1 MTEPAQPQTPQREPY
16 AVRHARH
23 MAERAQAED
32 ARRARHGRP
41 PKGPADHASTC
52 LFFGILAVAAGLI
65 GPQLPGYLTSVS
77 GVRYSVAGYHAVC
90 TSGLGEL
97 AQAGHS
103 GIASDCSQ
111 AALLM
116 TLGWVAVGAGALLLL
131 AAVLLWTR
139 QRPAAG

>member
-1 MTEPAQPQTPQREPY
+1 
-16 AVRHARH
+16 
-23 MAERAQAED
+23 MAERADAEA
-32 ARRARHGRP
+32 ARRARRGKAPTGRV
-41 PKGPADHASTC
+41 GMSAAGSC
-52 LFFGILAVAAGLI
+52 LFFGILLALAGAI
-65 GPQLPGYLTSVS
+65 APRIPGYLTSVS

-97 AQAGHS
+97 AQAGHR

-139 QRPAAG
+139 GRPAA